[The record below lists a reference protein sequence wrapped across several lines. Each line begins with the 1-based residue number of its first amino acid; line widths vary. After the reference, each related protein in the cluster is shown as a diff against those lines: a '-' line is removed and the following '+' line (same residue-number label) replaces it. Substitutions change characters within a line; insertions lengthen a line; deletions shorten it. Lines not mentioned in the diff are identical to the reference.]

1 MELLQNL
8 EGPIGLFTAKL
19 QEHKLGTEDAYQEAV
34 DVYGREP
41 FCYDPELFTAE
52 GLEDLADSDTS
63 EDDDDDGG
71 RYDESG
77 QYNCGRSICVLCH

>member
-1 MELLQNL
+1 MEVLQNL

-19 QEHKLGTEDAYQEAV
+19 QDKKLGTEDAYKEAV

-52 GLEDLADSDTS
+52 GIEALGETYASD
-63 EDDDDDGG
+63 DDDDDGG
-71 RYDESG
+71 RYDETG
-77 QYNCGRSICVLCH
+77 RYHCGRPICVLCR